1 MKVKDILNK
10 YYKDHIEGWTTF
22 GEWNTYN
29 LLWIFYLTTMGWTQV
44 DYKEDDHITMVS
56 PSHEVSLQFIF
67 NPWWV
72 IVSENWKVEIVDDI
86 EKLIWLTYRF

>member
-10 YYKDHIEGWTTF
+10 YYKDHIESWTTF

-29 LLWIFYLTTMGWTQV
+29 LLWVFYLTTMEWTML
-44 DYKEDDHITMVS
+44 DYKEDDHIKMIN
-56 PSHEVSLQFIF
+56 PSNTVTLDFIF

-72 IVSENWKVEIVDDI
+72 IVSENWKVEIVDNI